1 MNRAAP
7 RVDLFDVRPDDERAV
22 ALARDLRIIE
32 ALLFTSGA
40 PLEPHKLAAHL
51 PEKTDIEAL
60 MDILA
65 ADYSRRGVNLVK
77 AGGGWMLRTAP
88 DLAPVVSRGQVETRK
103 LSRAAVEVLAI
114 VAYHQPVTRAE
125 IEDIR
130 GVSTSK
136 GTLDLLLESGW
147 VRLRGRRKAPG
158 RPVTYGTTPAFLTHF
173 GLDALQDLPGL
184 DELRGAGLLDG
195 RIPPGFTIPLPSD
208 DAALR
213 DDEEALEKEPL
224 DLALA
229 PLLDYA
235 ERDEGDGA
243 GDGEKDRDEGETE

>member
-22 ALARDLRIIE
+22 ALARDLRVIE

-40 PLEPHKLAAHL
+40 PVDGAALAAHL
-51 PEKTDIEAL
+51 PEKTDVDAL
-60 MDILA
+60 MEILA
-65 ADYSRRGVNLVK
+65 ADYARRGVNIVK
-77 AGGGWMLRTAP
+77 VAGGYMLRTAP
-88 DLAPVVSRGQVETRK
+88 DLAPVVSKGAVETRK

-125 IEDIR
+125 IEEIR

-136 GTLDLLLESGW
+136 GTLDVLLESGW

-158 RPVTYGTTPAFLTHF
+158 RPVTYGTTPAFLVHF

-195 RIPPGFTIPLPSD
+195 RIPAGFSIPLPSD
-208 DAALR
+208 DAGLR
-213 DDEEALEKEPL
+213 EDEEPLEKEPL
-224 DLALA
+224 DLSLA

-235 ERDEGDGA
+235 ERDGD
-243 GDGEKDRDEGETE
+243 DE